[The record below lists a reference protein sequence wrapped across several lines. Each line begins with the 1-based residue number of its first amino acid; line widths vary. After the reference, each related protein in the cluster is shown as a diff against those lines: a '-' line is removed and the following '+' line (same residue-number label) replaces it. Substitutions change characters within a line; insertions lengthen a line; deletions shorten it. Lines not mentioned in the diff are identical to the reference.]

1 MYNMGGGLMQLVA
14 YGAQDVYLTGNP
26 QITFWKVTY
35 RRYTN
40 FAIESI
46 EQTFNGQADFGRRV
60 QCTISRNGDL
70 AYRTYL
76 QATLPEINQLMG
88 IASFAAGVGSGV
100 YARWLDFPGEQ
111 LIAQVE
117 VEIGGQRIDRQYGD
131 WMHIWNQL
139 TMTSEQE
146 RGYFK
151 MIGNTTQLTFIT
163 DPSFAEVDGPCD
175 SLAPRQVCAP
185 RNALPETTLYIPL
198 QFWFCTNPGLA
209 LPLIALQYHEVK
221 INLDIR
227 PIDECL
233 WAVTTLSCNN
243 GNAPMSSST
252 AGQQAYLANQYTPGR
267 PVPAAIAYNQS
278 LVAASLYVDY
288 VFLDTDERRRFA
300 QNPHEYLITQLQFT
314 GDESVGSSSNKIKL
328 NFNHPVKELI
338 WVVQPDQNVD
348 YCSSLVC
355 DALLFKVLGAQ
366 PFNYTDAIDALPNAI
381 HAFGAPNAVARDSNS
396 YIDAQGLF
404 NDAGALD
411 YDIPSGFTGYWH
423 GAENPYS
430 EPNFGGQAID
440 SSGLSDADKAKLAL
454 VSALQHSH
462 LDNSTVSDAG
472 TFVLTETS
480 LDMHCWGLNPVVT
493 AKLQLNG
500 QDRFSEREGSY
511 FSWVQPYQA
520 HTRSPDEGINVYS
533 FALRPEEHQPSGT
546 CNFSRIDNAT
556 LQLVLSNATVEGTKT
571 AKVRV
576 YATNYNVLRI
586 MSGMGGLAYSN

>member
-1 MYNMGGGLMQLVA
+1 LKDKVEVLC
-14 YGAQDVYLTGNP
+14 TGNP

-60 QCTISRNGDL
+60 QCVISRNGDL

-76 QATLPEINQLMG
+76 QVTLPEINQLMG
-88 IASFAAGVGSGV
+88 IASFATGAGSGV

-233 WAVTTLSCNN
+233 WAVTTLSCNTATS
-243 GNAPMSSST
+243 GPVTSST
-252 AGQQAYLANQYTPGR
+252 QYTPGR

-381 HAFGAPNAVARDSNS
+381 HAFGGPAAIAKDSRA
-396 YIDAQGLF
+396 YIDARGLF
-404 NDAGALD
+404 QDAGALD
-411 YDIPSGFTGYWH
+411 AAIPNGFTGYWH
-423 GAENPYS
+423 GAGNPYN
-430 EPNFGGQAID
+430 EANLGGVEVPINPT
-440 SSGLSDADKAKLAL
+440 GVDASILA
-454 VSALQHSH
+454 ALQESGSH
-462 LDNSTVSDAG
+462 LDNSSVSDAG

-480 LDMHCWGLNPVVT
+480 LDMHCWGQNPVVT

-500 QDRFSEREGSY
+500 QDRFSEREGTY

-520 HTRSPDEGINVYS
+520 HTRNPDEGINVYS

-586 MSGMGGLAYSN
+586 MSGMGGLAYAN